1 MSELKQN
8 PVYVLIKAMRVYQWS
23 KNLLLFAAL
32 LFSQQFLDPTQV
44 GIVVQA
50 FFAFSMVASATYL
63 LNDIMDR
70 KKDQL
75 HPKKKKRPLASGA
88 MSVPVAIVLLLA
100 LLGGGF
106 TLAYSIRI
114 EFLGIV
120 MFYMALTIAYT
131 LVLKHIIIVDVLAI
145 ATGFV
150 ARALAG
156 AIAIDV
162 LFSNWLV
169 VCTLFLATFLSLCKR
184 RHELTLLDENA
195 EDHRKVLLQYTV
207 HYLDQLILVMAS
219 GAIIT
224 YTIYTCSPEVVER
237 LGTDKLYLTLPF
249 VLYGVFRYIFTIHHH
264 TGGDDPSRALLKD
277 WPLGLCV
284 VLWAGSCAFIMVY
297 L

>member
-1 MSELKQN
+1 MSEAAPNKL
-8 PVYVLIKAMRVYQWS
+8 YVLIKALRVYQWS

-32 LFSQQFLDPTQV
+32 LFSQRFMDLDQV
-44 GIVVQA
+44 WIVVQA
-50 FFAFSMVASATYL
+50 FFAYSMAASATYL

-70 KKDQL
+70 KKDRL

-88 MSVPVAIVLLLA
+88 MSVPVAIVLLVA
-100 LLGGGF
+100 LLVGSF
-106 TLAYSIRI
+106 SLAYSIRV

-120 MFYMALTIAYT
+120 LFYMALTIAYT
-131 LVLKHIIIVDVLAI
+131 LVLKHLIIVDVLTI

-162 LFSNWLV
+162 VFSNWLV
-169 VCTLFLATFLSLCKR
+169 VCTLFLATFLALSKR
-184 RHELTLLDENA
+184 RHELTLLDEDA
-195 EDHRKVLLQYTV
+195 EEHRRVLLQYSV
-207 HYLDQLILVMAS
+207 HYLDQLILVMAG
-219 GAIIT
+219 GAILT

-249 VLYGVFRYIFTIHHH
+249 VLYGVFRYIFLIHHR
-264 TGGDDPSRALLKD
+264 TGGDDPSRALIQD

-284 VLWAGSCAFIMVY
+284 ALWAGACGFIMLY